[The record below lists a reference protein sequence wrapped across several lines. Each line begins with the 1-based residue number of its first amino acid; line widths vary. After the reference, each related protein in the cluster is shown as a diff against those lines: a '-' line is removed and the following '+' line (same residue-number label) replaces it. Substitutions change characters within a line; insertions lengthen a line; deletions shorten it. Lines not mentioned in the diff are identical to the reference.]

1 MGYFVGRARFAEVGR
16 PRLIALS
23 LAVPIA
29 LHGIYDWPLLVAG
42 RLSSLGVGPEPWSVA
57 ILSIAP
63 IVVVA
68 EWIAAVRLSR
78 RLRVAQLREL
88 PEDRA
93 VGSWERWN
101 SILLTAAGGV
111 LASLGGLVV
120 LVTSW
125 LALASRFEGQPIGQA
140 LATGVVIGLTPTL
153 IGVALFLWGIRRLN
167 ESGRSA

>member
-1 MGYFVGRARFAEVGR
+1 MGYFVGRARFAEEGR
-16 PRLIALS
+16 TRLIALS
-23 LAVPIA
+23 LTVPIA

-42 RLSSLGVGPEPWSVA
+42 RLSSLGIGPEPWSVA

-78 RLRVAQLREL
+78 RLRVAQLRDL
-88 PEDRA
+88 PEGR
-93 VGSWERWN
+93 VVPRWERWS
-101 SILLTAAGGV
+101 SILLTVSGGV

-120 LVTSW
+120 LGASW
-125 LALASRFEGQPIGQA
+125 LVLTGRLEGQPVGQTV
-140 LATGVVIGLTPTL
+140 ATGVVAGLTPTL
-153 IGVALFLWGIRRLN
+153 IGVALFLWGVRRLN